1 MRKSVIF
8 LASLLMITGSAY
20 SGMSYIRTGAGF
32 IVSLVGPDG
41 RLHPTFGWGGL
52 MDLGFSLG
60 NAGELHFFPNIEFWI
75 SGDERP
81 GVDETCFEM
90 AINGDVRYYFP
101 VPKRITVRPYGGM
114 GLAAVYEYQ
123 NLEYLNGTD
132 RDYTDMG
139 VAVNFMGGIDI
150 PFTSSITGFTEMKG
164 KVGEGN
170 EVIKFTF
177 GMKFLF

>member
-1 MRKSVIF
+1 MGEWGWRR
-8 LASLLMITGSAY
+8 Y
-20 SGMSYIRTGAGF
+20 MST
-32 IVSLVGPDG
+32 
-41 RLHPTFGWGGL
+41 
-52 MDLGFSLG
+52 
-60 NAGELHFFPNIEFWI
+60 
-75 SGDERP
+75 
-81 GVDETCFEM
+81 
-90 AINGDVRYYFP
+90 
-101 VPKRITVRPYGGM
+101 K
-114 GLAAVYEYQ
+114 
-123 NLEYLNGTD
+123 LEYLNGTD